1 MTALLV
7 CVYAHLRMN
16 ANRRPRR
23 SGAATRASG
32 AATGRAAGVDELE
45 AVFAAVA
52 RYFGLLAEPSRLKIL
67 HTICLAEQ
75 SVGAVVAATGLGQTN
90 VSRQLAL
97 LHQAGIVSRRK
108 IGNSVCYQVADPVFV
123 EICRTVC
130 VQIAARIDS
139 RAPLRDELLGFA
151 ASHPTPAARSARGAT
166 TRSTAASRR

>member
-1 MTALLV
+1 MDAP
-7 CVYAHLRMN
+7 
-16 ANRRPRR
+16 RRPR
-23 SGAATRASG
+23 SATPAKARGEGPRASG
-32 AATGRAAGVDELE
+32 LDELE
-45 AVFAAVA
+45 EVFAAVA

-90 VSRQLAL
+90 VSRQLTQ
-97 LHQAGIVSRRK
+97 LHQAGVVSRRK
-108 IGNSVCYQVADPVFV
+108 VGNSVCYQVADPVFV

-151 ASHPTPAARSARGAT
+151 AQHPVYAPPTARRS
-166 TRSTAASRR
+166 RSTEPRSKARA